1 MTLEQLPPDTLTE
14 QIQIRREQLKLLL
27 AKKLRSLK
35 SAPEGRLRV
44 AQAHEGRKLQ
54 YYHVI
59 TQGDTKGSY
68 IPHAQLQLAKRLAQ
82 KQYDQN
88 LIKLLRSQIAALDHL
103 LAAAVPKIP
112 ALYET
117 QCRARRLLI
126 TPATLPNEQYAE
138 LWQNVQWTGHP
149 FSPDTPDFYTSRK
162 ERVRSKSE
170 VIIAD
175 TLARHKIPYRYEY
188 PLELKNG
195 SIYHPDFLCL
205 NIRTRKEFI
214 WEHFGLMDNPD
225 YANRTASK
233 LKAFNENKI
242 FPGKNLII
250 TMETAENQLSSQQV
264 ENLIMEYLI

>member
-14 QIQIRREQLKLLL
+14 QLQNRREELKILL

-54 YYHVI
+54 YYHV
-59 TQGDTKGSY
+59 TSRGDTKGTY

-88 LIKLLRSQIAALDHL
+88 LIKLLRRQIAALDHL
-103 LAAAVPKIP
+103 LAVAGPNLP

-117 QCRARRLLI
+117 HCRARRLLI
-126 TPATLPNEQYAE
+126 TPATLPNDQYAA

-195 SIYHPDFLCL
+195 SLYHPDFLFL
-205 NIRTRKEFI
+205 NLRTRQEFI
-214 WEHFGLMDNPD
+214 WEHFGLMDNSE
-225 YANRTASK
+225 YANKTASK

-250 TMETAENQLSSQQV
+250 TMETADTQLSSQQV